1 MSSCPGWGRPLV
13 NVAPPLALALP
24 LASLKVPILFD
35 GTDQSINQCGV
46 SKAASTCQI
55 QFQRSCLVLF
65 CSPIIH
71 CTAPPV
77 SSRLATV
84 IAASSESNVQPE
96 AEPELET
103 STVAMRVRGG
113 LYTSMWRTPP
123 LIRILL
129 ILLSIACL
137 VPLFPVLNP
146 SPTLP
151 LLDLV
156 NTIGDFVPNL
166 SGTLALDLASVR
178 VAVFE
183 QTPFHDGRSGGSG
196 QARLFRRFRSR
207 DEMRRPSA

>member
-13 NVAPPLALALP
+13 NVAPPLALAL
-24 LASLKVPILFD
+24 ASLMVPILSD
-35 GTDQSINQCGV
+35 GTDQSINQCRV
-46 SKAASTCQI
+46 SKAASTCQT

-65 CSPIIH
+65 YSPVIH
-71 CTAPPV
+71 CTASPV

-84 IAASSESNVQPE
+84 IAASSESE
-96 AEPELET
+96 REPELET

-113 LYTSMWRTPP
+113 LYTSMWRTPS

-137 VPLFPVLNP
+137 VPLFPVLHP

-156 NTIGDFVPNL
+156 NTLGDYVPNL
-166 SGTLALDLASVR
+166 SGTGAPDLTSVR

-183 QTPFHDGRSGGSG
+183 QTPFHDGGSGGSG